1 MMELKQEAAFHVPL
15 VEVLPV
21 CLMMSSLVMSLIPA
35 LIGSDPMV
43 QLHGGSVTRLS
54 TCKAELL
61 QRPLSTVPNV
71 FVFRDVGV
79 AARLFGVLPTSLN
92 LPARRL
98 LLGLS
103 GLHCKCL

>member
-1 MMELKQEAAFHVPL
+1 MELKQEAAFHVPL

-71 FVFRDVGV
+71 FVCFVML
-79 AARLFGVLPTSLN
+79 ASL
-92 LPARRL
+92 R
-98 LLGLS
+98 GCS
-103 GLHCKCL
+103 GFFPRV

>member
-1 MMELKQEAAFHVPL
+1 
-15 VEVLPV
+15 
-21 CLMMSSLVMSLIPA
+21 MSLIPA
-35 LIGSDPMV
+35 LIGSNLMV
-43 QLHGGSVTRLS
+43 QLHGVSVTRRS
-54 TCKAELL
+54 TCKGEFL

-71 FVFRDVGV
+71 VVCFVTL
-79 AARLFGVLPTSLN
+79 ASLRGRSGFVPRVWTFQ